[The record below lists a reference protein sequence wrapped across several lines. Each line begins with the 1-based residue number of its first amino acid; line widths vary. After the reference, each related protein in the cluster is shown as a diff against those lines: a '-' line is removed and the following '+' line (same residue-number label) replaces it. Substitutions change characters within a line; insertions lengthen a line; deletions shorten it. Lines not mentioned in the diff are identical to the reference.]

1 MKATKAKEK
10 RSTVKIKKYK
20 RELKQSVDEGGE
32 LCCDKRTRE

>member
-20 RELKQSVDEGGE
+20 GELKRRALTKGGS
-32 LCCDKRTRE
+32 CVAIREY